1 MRRHCIQVHSPQQIS
16 IQIRA
21 RVWLYPLY
29 LGYLLLIGGGTL
41 YSLEKN
47 HPIATEVLCQHQ
59 PTAVCKKEAVF
70 LWHTRSEE
78 TPLRSI
84 TEVAVKSS
92 GGSSSLSLISKTTS
106 SSSPTY
112 RVVLVAGGSQMAV
125 DAFSEVDTAEAQ
137 AQVYRDFLTQPT
149 AAPIQVYHEQVLVLT
164 ALWLLVSLMLAAL
177 CFPLLLLLI
186 ASLDLRD
193 SLGIQLYP
201 RGDYHFDFARA
212 SLSVRRGKKQQHYD
226 MTQPLVHLNVHSPT
240 RVDLVVML
248 NVMPRHLR
256 LRLSAHERK
265 KLTQALQPWLSP
277 HPTADIGERL

>member
-21 RVWLYPLY
+21 SVWLYPLY
-29 LGYLLLIGGGTL
+29 LVYLLLISGGTL

-78 TPLRSI
+78 TPLRAI
-84 TEVAVKSS
+84 TEVAVESS
-92 GGSSSLSLISKTTS
+92 GGSSSLSLLSKTTS

-125 DAFSEVDTAEAQ
+125 DAFSEADAAEAQ
-137 AQVYRDFLTQPT
+137 ARLYRAFLAQPK
-149 AAPIQVYHEQVLVLT
+149 AAPIQVGHEQVIVFT
-164 ALWLLVSLMLAAL
+164 ALWLLVSLMLAAF
-177 CFPLLLLLI
+177 CFPLLLLVV
-186 ASLDLRD
+186 AAMDLRD

-201 RGDYHFDFARA
+201 RGGYHFDFARA
-212 SLSVRRGKKQQHYD
+212 TLSVHRGKKQQHYD
-226 MTQPLVHLNVHSPT
+226 MTQALVSINTHSPT
-240 RVDLVVML
+240 RADLVVIL
-248 NVMPRHLR
+248 NAMPRHLR
-256 LRLSAHERK
+256 LRLSAQERE
-265 KLTQALQPWLSP
+265 KLAQALQAWLSP